1 MTILVPPRA
10 DPNIA
15 CAVEGFSLFN
25 TIGGT
30 KQVMTVTIATP
41 SEAAGTVVFTVTAA
55 DMDNSPK
62 AVDVVVANGDTVE
75 DVAALVAAAFAED
88 DDVGGFFDITV
99 AGAVVTM
106 TCKTHA
112 ANDPTMKLAVKTDAS
127 STGVTIDDEIT
138 VEGAL
143 ATSCTITITPKVS
156 YAATP
161 VVCGVPQH
169 VPDADGSA
177 ATTMTWKVT
186 SQSTSAIVLTVTLD
200 QAPGAG
206 KTDTIVFNGGL
217 IGIPAR

>member
-15 CAVEGFSLFN
+15 CAVEGFSLSN
-25 TIGGT
+25 TISGT
-30 KQVMTVTIATP
+30 KQVMTATVTKP
-41 SEAAGTVVFTVTAA
+41 SGADGDVVVTVTAA
-55 DMDNSPK
+55 NMGVTPK
-62 AVDVVVANGDTVE
+62 DVTVTVADGDTEAQVATKLR
-75 DVAALVAAAFAED
+75 AALAAD
-88 DDVGGFFDITV
+88 TDVGGFFDITA
-99 AGAVVTM
+99 AGAVVTL

-112 ANDPTMKLAVKTDAS
+112 ANDPTMALKVKTDAS
-127 STGVTIDDEIT
+127 ETGVTITDAIT
-138 VEGAL
+138 VQGAL
-143 ATSCTITITPKVS
+143 ATSCTITVTPEVE
-156 YAATP
+156 YAAIP
-161 VVCGVPQH
+161 VLIGVPHH

-177 ATTMTWKVT
+177 ATTVTWKVT

>member
-15 CAVEGFSLFN
+15 CAVEGFNLSN
-25 TIGGT
+25 TISGT
-30 KQVMTVTIATP
+30 KQVMTATVATP
-41 SEAAGTVVFTVTAA
+41 SVADGDVVVTVTAA
-55 DMDNSPK
+55 NMGSTPK
-62 AVDVVVANGDTVE
+62 DVTVTVADGDTEAQVATKLR
-75 DVAALVAAAFAED
+75 AALAAD
-88 DDVGGFFDITV
+88 DDVGGFFDVTA
-99 AGAVVTM
+99 AGAVVTL
-106 TCKTHA
+106 TRKTHA
-112 ANDPTMKLAVKTDAS
+112 ANDPTMALAVKTDAS
-127 STGVTIDDEIT
+127 NTGVTIDDAIT
-138 VEGAL
+138 VQGAL
-143 ATSCTITITPKVS
+143 ATSCTITLTPEVS

-161 VVCGVPQH
+161 VLCGVPQH
-169 VPDADGSA
+169 VPDAAGSA

>member
-15 CAVEGFSLFN
+15 CAVEGFSLSN
-25 TIGGT
+25 TISGT

-41 SEAAGTVVFTVTAA
+41 SAAAGTVEFTVTAA
-55 DMDNSPK
+55 NMNNSPK
-62 AVDVVVANGDTVE
+62 TVDVVVANGDTVE
-75 DVAALVAAAFAED
+75 DVATLVAAAFTAD
-88 DDVGGFFDITV
+88 VDVGGFFDVTV

-112 ANDPTMKLAVKTDAS
+112 ANDPTMAVAVTADLDT
-127 STGVTIDDEIT
+127 TGVTITDAIT
-138 VEGAL
+138 VQGAL
-143 ATSCTITITPKVS
+143 ATSCTITLTPEVS

-169 VPDADGSA
+169 VPDAAGSA

-186 SQSTSAIVLTVTLD
+186 SQSTSAIVLTVALD